1 MFLRNGAN
9 YGGAISFRAQS
20 KTMNQPQGARAVVS
34 NISVFENHAKSGGGM
49 EVADSTCLF
58 SRCEV
63 LFSKYPIPCWRF
75 PES

>member
-34 NISVFENHAKSGGGM
+34 NISVFENHAKSGGWHGSGRFYLPVFAM
-49 EVADSTCLF
+49 
-58 SRCEV
+58 RG
-63 LFSKYPIPCWRF
+63 PIQQIPD
-75 PES
+75 PLLAVS